1 MTKSLADRQVAHIN
15 RPAVERGY
23 TDEHRVRRLM
33 PPGDWAATDPF
44 LLLMEDWAGPGV
56 FEPHPHR
63 GIQTLTFLLE
73 GEIEHYDN
81 HGHEGRISAGDALLM
96 TAGRGIVHDERPA
109 DGKRLHLL
117 QLWINLPRKDKLT
130 LASLQELHASKLPV
144 RREPGVEVRVFSGRS
159 GEVAA
164 PTENYALFTGLE
176 MRLDGAA
183 MVNQELPAG
192 YNGFIVVI
200 DGRVRIGSGS
210 EDVGPGE
217 LAWLT
222 RSADP
227 SQVSVMA
234 GPTGARALLFAGQPL
249 NEPVASRGPF
259 VMNTDEELNVAFAEY
274 RAQGERFG
282 TIPLIT
288 GRAGESA

>member
-1 MTKSLADRQVAHIN
+1 MTHALPERQIVKIN
-15 RPAVERGY
+15 RPAVEPGY
-23 TDEHRVRRLM
+23 TDKHLNRCLM

-56 FEPHPHR
+56 FQPHPHR

-81 HGHEGRISAGDALLM
+81 HGHKGRISAGDALLM

-109 DGKRLHLL
+109 DGKTLHLL

-130 LASLQELHASKLPV
+130 MASLQELHASELPV
-144 RREPGVEVRVFSGRS
+144 RREPGVEVRVLSGRS

-164 PTENYALFTGLE
+164 ATENYAPFTGLE
-176 MRLDGAA
+176 MRLDAA
-183 MVNQELPAG
+183 ATVGQELPAG

-200 DGRVRIGSGS
+200 DGRVRIGSAT
-210 EDVGPGE
+210 EDVGAGE

-222 RSADP
+222 RSEEP
-227 SQVSVMA
+227 SQVTITA
-234 GPTGARALLFAGQPL
+234 GEAGARSLLFAGQPL
-249 NEPVASRGPF
+249 NEPIASRGPF
-259 VMNTDEELNVAFAEY
+259 VMNTAEELSVAFAEY
-274 RAQGERFG
+274 CAQGERFG
-282 TIPLIT
+282 GVAPSHAQ
-288 GRAGESA
+288 G